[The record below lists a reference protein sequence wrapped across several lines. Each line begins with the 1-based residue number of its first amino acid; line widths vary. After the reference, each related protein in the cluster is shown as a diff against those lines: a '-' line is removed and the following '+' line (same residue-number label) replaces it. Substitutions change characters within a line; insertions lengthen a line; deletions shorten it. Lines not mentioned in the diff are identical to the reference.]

1 MMLCERID
9 ELPKEPSR
17 YLTQIKYDGNRAVW
31 DGRIV
36 FRSGHIRS
44 DRYPQIVKELKGI
57 NCELDGEIVVFD
69 EDVSNFNHGQK
80 KENWIKA
87 VYMVFDIL
95 SKNGEN
101 LRNKPVEERYKILTE
116 TIRESEHIK
125 VCPLVSLGDIKKFE
139 ERGEEGVVIKR
150 LGSRY
155 EDRRS
160 HSWNKFKFFK
170 TTTANIIGFDKG
182 TGYKGAVITDKGKVG
197 LLTPE
202 LKEFYLKYKPSIVR
216 VEYLEMT
223 ADNKMRMP
231 KFKEFIMNSGGVM

>member
-9 ELPKEPSR
+9 ELPKDQNR

-36 FRSGHIRS
+36 FRSGHIRT
-44 DRYPQIVKELKGI
+44 DRYPQIEKELKGI
-57 NCELDGEIVVFD
+57 NAELDGEIVVFD
-69 EDVSNFNHGQK
+69 EGVSNFNHGQK

-95 SKNGEN
+95 SKDGVD
-101 LRNKPVEERYKILTE
+101 LRNKAVEERYKILTE
-116 TIRESEHIK
+116 TIKDGEFVR
-125 VCPLVSLGDIKKFE
+125 VCPLVSLGDINEFE
-139 ERGEEGVVIKR
+139 KRGEEGVVIKR

-155 EDRRS
+155 ENRRS

-182 TGYKGAVITDKGKVG
+182 TGFKGAVITDKGKVG

-202 LKEFYLKYKPSIVR
+202 LKEFYLKYKPSVVK

-223 ADNKMRMP
+223 EDGKMRMP
-231 KFKEFIMNSGGVM
+231 KFKEFIMDSGGVM